1 MPRLILNGGRVVDP
15 SNELD
20 KKADVVID
28 NGHILQI
35 SDCVETAED
44 DNVISAA
51 GCVVTPGLVD
61 HHAHLYPLAGIGIPA
76 ESVCFSSG
84 VTAAVDAGSTGC
96 ATYRKYRPFL
106 EQTRLT
112 IRPYLHVSPLGLS
125 TLPGA
130 LEDVNPAVFDEG
142 ALRELFS
149 EYGGELVGLKLRT
162 SAPIVKELGYEPL
175 RQTVRIAERL
185 GVSVMVHCTDPPG
198 PMDELLDILRPG
210 DVLTHMYM
218 NIGSTILDS
227 RGRVSAAA
235 KAARERGVLFEAADA
250 RAHFGFSTAEA
261 AISEGFWPD
270 FIGTDLTILSMH
282 LRPTSFNLAM
292 QISRYVYLGIPFY
305 EVIRRCTVNPA
316 RQLGLGGGAGTLSVG
331 AAADCAVFRPADGPV
346 TFGDRPYGNPA
357 QQLRTGS
364 MVYEPV
370 LTVKGGLM
378 VYRSVTF

>member
-1 MPRLILNGGRVVDP
+1 MPKLILKGGRVIDP
-15 SNELD
+15 FNELD
-20 KKADVVID
+20 NTADVVID
-28 NGHILQI
+28 GGHILQI
-35 SDCVETAED
+35 SDCAETAVD
-44 DNVISAA
+44 DHVISAV

-61 HHAHLYPLAGIGIPA
+61 HHAHLYPLANIGIPA
-76 ESVCFSSG
+76 EGVCFSSG

-96 ATYRKYRPFL
+96 ATYQQYRPFL

-112 IRPYLHVSPLGLS
+112 IRSYLHVSPLGLS
-125 TLPGA
+125 TLPGM
-130 LEDVNPAVFDEG
+130 LENVNPAIFDEA
-142 ALRELFS
+142 ALRALFS
-149 EYGGELVGLKLRT
+149 AYADELAGLKLRT

-175 RQTVRIAERL
+175 RQTVRLAERL

-218 NIGSTILDS
+218 NIGSTILDPQ
-227 RGRVSAAA
+227 GHVSAAA
-235 KAARERGVLFEAADA
+235 KAARARGVLFEAADA

-261 AISEGFWPD
+261 AIAEGFWPD

-292 QISRYVYLGIPFY
+292 QISRYVRLGIPLN
-305 EVIRRCTVNPA
+305 EVIRRCTTNPA
-316 RQLGLGGGAGTLSVG
+316 QQLGLGDGAGTLSAG
-331 AAADCAVFRPADGPV
+331 AVADCAVFRPVEGPV

-357 QQLRTGS
+357 QQLRAGS
-364 MVYEPV
+364 TVYEPV
-370 LTVKGGLM
+370 LTVKSGLM